1 MIQTLIYPLSG
12 IVGNTMEALRM
23 SSAKMG
29 GTISMSAFALAC
41 FFFGIRLIKM
51 YYDVASD
58 EQHGGFGGVRVWDI
72 LRPILI
78 LLMISGYSWL
88 VVKPVDSLAS
98 YASGLVG
105 AGKSMSFSAGAEKLS
120 SAFSDAK
127 KEKDRIKN
135 GNDPSQADITEDE
148 PALSEDSDK
157 GGWLE
162 RVLDKYFGGVKKVK
176 IWWSAFIASTT
187 RGLGNIVNALL
198 IWWFNIMS
206 NVIRIFSDI
215 MLNMLVL
222 IGPLMMAF
230 SIFDRWKGYTW
241 TFIGQY
247 VQLSMWKPLVGV
259 ICWCTT
265 NATDVVCD
273 GLGDSLVGT
282 GSTWQFLGVL
292 LGAIGSTV
300 VITIAGIQML
310 KQVPGIANTLVSL
323 ATGLTAP
330 VEAGTGA
337 AGGLIGAGA
346 GAVGGLAGGT
356 AGAALGT
363 IGGAGKGLVSG
374 GLKGALSGA
383 GSGLASGARAGA
395 GMTKNALG
403 KVGQFFGGR

>member
-135 GNDPSQADITEDE
+135 GNDPSQTDVTST
-148 PALSEDSDK
+148 PALSEDSGK

-337 AGGLIGAGA
+337 AGGLMGAGA
-346 GAVGGLAGGT
+346 SLVGSTAGGT
-356 AGAALGT
+356 ISA
-363 IGGAGKGLVSG
+363 IGGARKGLASGG

-383 GSGLASGARAGA
+383 GNSFADGFKA
-395 GMTKNALG
+395 TKNAIG
-403 KVGQFFGGR
+403 KVGGKVGNFFGGR